1 MLRIASPLAWTKIW
15 FLAASHFCKPRVS
28 ICLCHMVYFAY
39 SPHIEEPRC
48 IARYFALIHVL
59 QNLHEP
65 SASNSSCDN
74 KQPIFAQIYK
84 QWLFLSSIAH
94 SRSLYFAAA
103 YRLAIIRLTC
113 KNQKWDT
120 FQQATTNVYKKAKSK
135 ILKPKKIDA
144 AHNDHIFYL
153 AATAHASFRHLQFFA
168 VARESK
174 AHSFAATQQKSVFI
188 IYIML
193 MFTLVHFVW
202 YSIAISTIILR
213 KVNARL

>member
-1 MLRIASPLAWTKIW
+1 MNYTFILPHKHHAQKNTPLLQPMLRIVNPLAWTKIW

-28 ICLCHMVYFAY
+28 IYVCHMVYFA
-39 SPHIEEPRC
+39 SLRHIDKPRC

-84 QWLFLSSIAH
+84 QWLFLSSTAH

-120 FQQATTNVYKKAKSK
+120 FQQATTNVHEKAKIKKYPNSK
-135 ILKPKKIDA
+135 NRQA
-144 AHNDHIFYL
+144 EQWSHFYH
-153 AATAHASFRHLQFFA
+153 AATAPR
-168 VARESK
+168 
-174 AHSFAATQQKSVFI
+174 
-188 IYIML
+188 IML
-193 MFTLVHFVW
+193 LAAIFCDNTL
-202 YSIAISTIILR
+202 
-213 KVNARL
+213 KPNA